1 MTRKTLLAVS
11 MVTMIMSGCA
21 QKKVST
27 VDADTAVNAY
37 DTTTAGDVTATSGY
51 DNVDPY
57 GSGYGQNANGK
68 YNGDNGYAGSGLKNI
83 YFNPDQYIITS
94 DKLSTISQN
103 ARILK
108 EDLRAGG
115 KVKIEG
121 HCDASGSDEYN
132 YALGLRRAK
141 AAKDTLSMQGISS
154 NKITLV
160 SMGESSPECMDD
172 FSASCYGKNRRVEF
186 KEIQ

>member
-1 MTRKTLLAVS
+1 MTKKTVLAVT
-11 MVTMIMSGCA
+11 MATMIISGCA

-27 VDADTAVNAY
+27 LDTDTGVNAY
-37 DTTTAGDVTATSGY
+37 AGTAGDVTSTTGY

-57 GSGYGQNANGK
+57 GAGYGQNANGQ
-68 YNGDNGYAGSGLKNI
+68 YNGDNGYAGSGMQNI
-83 YFNPDQYIITS
+83 YFNVDEYIITA
-94 DKLSTISQN
+94 DKLSILSQN

-141 AAKDTLSMQGISS
+141 AAKDTLAMQGISS

-160 SMGESSPECMDD
+160 SMGESSPECMDSA
-172 FSASCYGKNRRVEF
+172 SASCYAKNRRVEF